1 MKTRLNNGE
10 LVLTID
16 FPSLSRA
23 INQNTPAQPHSDS
36 QQNAQLTDSRQ
47 RDISD
52 ILDLPAEQV
61 KKREKEN
68 IAQTKPQ
75 HYTLPPNFKQRK
87 RDHRKNAKIDRTV
100 SDHSGGDTQSN
111 ESKMH
116 YRNSGEVP
124 KYLFGERV
132 KQHHQTN
139 VKDDEIYLNKSG
151 WVQVN
156 QRQLEKQPM
165 RNDGHYAAYAQSA
178 IKNFDDSRTG
188 ATNLGRDSAFYKY
201 GNNYSSL
208 STNLNANQSG
218 ARLNSSKIEALIM
231 RNEARRADKKYAELK
246 HNIDPQVSALLNER
260 PGFLPIKR
268 FNEAESP
275 PPITPIISPPPAFQ
289 DSNTNP
295 KQKLNF
301 AANTVD
307 NASNKGMVFSRSF
320 EYDNRKSHEYNQTFS
335 KSFDYDFSSPV
346 KEEPTTTYT
355 NDRIFT
361 NLTGISPNYLSKKP
375 NPTRAEPNANTNRD
389 KSSIYQQYLEPKAYA
404 EPNIKSRVRNTYSLR
419 PEVYT
424 GSQEQLDRSRRSQ
437 FAKQDSA
444 PVMSS
449 QGFRAQ
455 LHQSVVNKRL
465 NSCDSGA
472 RSGNAPFII
481 QSNPTSP
488 YYSKYFFFHYLF
500 VV

>member
-1 MKTRLNNGE
+1 MKRN
-10 LVLTID
+10 LTINL
-16 FPSLSRA
+16 LSFCRHWS
-23 INQNTPAQPHSDS
+23 NQNTPAQPQTNSS
-36 QQNAQLTDSRQ
+36 QNVQLNESKQ
-47 RDISD
+47 RNISD

-61 KKREKEN
+61 KKEN
-68 IAQTKPQ
+68 ITQIKPH
-75 HYTLPPNFKQRK
+75 HYTLPTNFKQRK
-87 RDHRKNAKIDRTV
+87 RDHRKNAKSERTV
-100 SDHSGGDTQSN
+100 TDQSTGDTQN
-111 ESKMH
+111 TDSKMH
-116 YRNSGEVP
+116 YRNSGDVP

-132 KQHHQTN
+132 KQHHQSN

-151 WVQVN
+151 WVQVS
-156 QRQLEKQPM
+156 QRQLEKHPM
-165 RNDGHYAAYAQSA
+165 RNDGHYGYAQSA

-188 ATNLGRDSAFYKY
+188 ATNLGRDSAFYQY
-201 GNNYSSL
+201 GKNYSNL

-218 ARLNSSKIEALIM
+218 GRLNTSKIEALIM
-231 RNEARRADKKYAELK
+231 RNEARRADKKYAEIK
-246 HNIDPQVSALLNER
+246 HSIDPQVSALLSER

-268 FNEAESP
+268 FNENESP

-289 DSNTNP
+289 DSNINS

-301 AANTVD
+301 ATNTVD
-307 NASNKGMVFSRSF
+307 NTSNKGMVFSRSF

-375 NPTRAEPNANTNRD
+375 NPSRAEPNANQNRD
-389 KSSIYQQYLEPKAYA
+389 KSSIYQQYLEPKTYA

-419 PEVYT
+419 PEVYS
-424 GSQEQLDRSRRSQ
+424 GSQEQLVDRPRRSQ
-437 FAKQDSA
+437 FLKQEST
-444 PVMSS
+444 PVLSS

-472 RSGNAPFII
+472 RSGNENFIKI
-481 QSNPTSP
+481 ALLDLI
-488 YYSKYFFFHYLF
+488 F
-500 VV
+500 